1 MTVSVVEV
9 LKTSD
14 SRTTSQTLTSSGM
27 TVGDTLVV
35 FYGSDYYQ
43 LSNMP
48 DPTTTAGTLTLLG
61 SVDIGTN
68 LGHIKAYTC
77 SVTTGGAQTV
87 TIPNHIDCDI
97 HGSVLRISSAVSLDG
112 SLTSNF
118 DSSAPNTGTASHVAS
133 SVTTTAADRLMCV
146 AWLATLTGGIT
157 AGDSSYTAPGSMT
170 KQSES
175 DATNFSAMMVATEAI
190 PTAGATG
197 TRTATWVTARPYGTV
212 SIAVGST
219 TPAGQPKNGA
229 FLPLL
234 L

>member
-9 LKTSD
+9 LKTPD
-14 SRTTSQTLTSSGM
+14 AVTTSQTLTSSGM
-27 TVGDTLVV
+27 SVGDTLVI

-48 DPTTTAGTLTLLG
+48 DITTTAGTATLLG

-68 LGHIKAYTC
+68 LGHIKVYTC
-77 SVTTGGAQTV
+77 PVTVAGAQTV

-97 HGSVLRISSAVSLDG
+97 YGSVLRISSTVTQDG
-112 SLTSNF
+112 STGTNF
-118 DSSAPNTGTASHVAS
+118 DSSSTSASHVAS
-133 SVTTTAADRLMCV
+133 GVTTTASDRLLCI
-146 AWLATLTGGIT
+146 AWLATLTGAIP
-157 AGDSSYTAPGSMT
+157 AGDTAYTAPGSMT

-175 DATNFSAMMVATEAI
+175 DATNFSSMMVATEAI

-197 TRTATWVTARPYGTV
+197 TRTATWQTARPFGAI
-212 SIAVGST
+212 SIAVGSSAPT
-219 TPAGQPKNGA
+219 GQPKNGA